1 MLAYGML
8 LNIREAPISEVMHEK
23 KLKELKNVNILIR
36 KSKFR
41 LELYSDSIL
50 VKSYRA
56 VFGKNLKTEKF
67 VKNDYIT
74 PVGEY
79 KICKIDSVHKFYKFF
94 KLNYPNEKDITE
106 AYRRKII
113 SRSEFLNLLGTFKKC
128 ECNYIDSEITEEIGI
143 HGVGKFNFIF
153 KNLPFAFNWTNGSI
167 AISNEGMDELYKFV
181 KTGTKVT
188 IVN

>member
-8 LNIREAPISEVMHEK
+8 LNIREVTLSDAMHEK
-23 KLKELKNVNILIR
+23 NLTELKNISILIR

-41 LELYSDSIL
+41 LELYSDTTF

-56 VFGKNLKTEKF
+56 VFGKNLKTEKLI
-67 VKNDYIT
+67 KNDYIT

-79 KICKIDSVHKFYKFF
+79 RICNKDSVSKFYKFF
-94 KLNYPNEKDITE
+94 KFNYPNEVDITT
-106 AYRRKII
+106 AYRKKII
-113 SRSEFLNLLGTFKKC
+113 DRNEFLQLSETAKKGDC
-128 ECNYIDSEITEEIGI
+128 FYVDSEITEELGI
-143 HGVGKFNFIF
+143 HGVGRFNFIF

-167 AISNEGMDELYKFV
+167 AICDEGMDELDKLV
-181 KTGTKVT
+181 KIGTKVT